1 MNKQRL
7 ILFFDGT
14 WMDVMNET
22 NVYLLA
28 KNVLSQDTSGTR
40 QKFFYSPGVGNDIL
54 SRLPGGI
61 AGVGLNENL
70 LKGYEWLCQNYDDG
84 DEIWIF
90 GFSRGAYTARSLAGM
105 IRKSGLLYIT
115 NPSTLKAALVNYRT
129 KVQKPLIPTA
139 EATQVSVVAQAAP
152 QDRDPATLFRNRFS
166 REVMIDFLGVWDTV
180 GALGIPGGG
189 WMNRGLQWHDTQLS
203 KIVKRA
209 FHAMAIDEHRE
220 IFSSTPWVSGTPIA
234 SRTTLGAGE
243 ASNIQQPKILNN
255 DYGKLPDGRIV
266 QQRWFAGSH
275 GDVGGGCE
283 DPSLSRIP
291 LAWMESQAINAG
303 LALRNPPEIPPNAVR
318 APIYPSFERFGSGSY
333 RFFRNLPWV
342 GKGPYQREVITA
354 QDRTEVIHPCLDPSV
369 LERWNTDPTYRP
381 QGLGNIND
389 HTIEPWTPIDGFSL
403 KADA

>member
-40 QKFFYSPGVGNDIL
+40 QKFFYSPGVGSDTL

-129 KVQKPLIPTA
+129 KTENPPIPTA
-139 EATQVSVVAQAAP
+139 E
-152 QDRDPATLFRNRFS
+152 DRKSTRLNSSHEWIS
-166 REVMIDFLGVWDTV
+166 RM
-180 GALGIPGGG
+180 P
-189 WMNRGLQWHDTQLS
+189 
-203 KIVKRA
+203 
-209 FHAMAIDEHRE
+209 
-220 IFSSTPWVSGTPIA
+220 SSA
-234 SRTTLGAGE
+234 
-243 ASNIQQPKILNN
+243 
-255 DYGKLPDGRIV
+255 
-266 QQRWFAGSH
+266 
-275 GDVGGGCE
+275 
-283 DPSLSRIP
+283 
-291 LAWMESQAINAG
+291 
-303 LALRNPPEIPPNAVR
+303 
-318 APIYPSFERFGSGSY
+318 
-333 RFFRNLPWV
+333 
-342 GKGPYQREVITA
+342 
-354 QDRTEVIHPCLDPSV
+354 
-369 LERWNTDPTYRP
+369 
-381 QGLGNIND
+381 
-389 HTIEPWTPIDGFSL
+389 
-403 KADA
+403 